1 MKDRIKLVRKNA
13 GLTQEEF
20 GLVLGVGDAAVSK
33 YEKGRVIPDEAALKL
48 ICATYR
54 VNYRW
59 LVEGVGPMYQEK
71 TPEDLMEDIIRE
83 RLPDMSELGKS
94 IVRAYA
100 RMPDEEWERLR
111 DLIDSMKK
119 AARDGRQDFNG

>member
-1 MKDRIKLVRKNA
+1 MKDRLKQLRKDLHLTQADVGKVIGISNA
-13 GLTQEEF
+13 GVARIESGASRPT
-20 GLVLGVGDAAVSK
+20 
-33 YEKGRVIPDEAALKL
+33 EAALKL

>member
-1 MKDRIKLVRKNA
+1 MKERFKQLRKDLH
-13 GLTQEEF
+13 LTQAE
-20 GLVLGVGDAAVSK
+20 LGQVMGINNTTVAKIESGAS
-33 YEKGRVIPDEAALKL
+33 RPTEAALKL

-71 TPEDLMEDIIRE
+71 TPEDLMEDIIRAQ
-83 RLPDMSELGKS
+83 LSDMSELGKS